1 MVSNKKFT
9 RLRLIFRQT
18 KPQKKKKKAELLQN
32 PYNYESINLH
42 THTLIKRKYI
52 CKEIIYSC
60 KKREKN

>member
-52 CKEIIYSC
+52 CKEII
-60 KKREKN
+60 